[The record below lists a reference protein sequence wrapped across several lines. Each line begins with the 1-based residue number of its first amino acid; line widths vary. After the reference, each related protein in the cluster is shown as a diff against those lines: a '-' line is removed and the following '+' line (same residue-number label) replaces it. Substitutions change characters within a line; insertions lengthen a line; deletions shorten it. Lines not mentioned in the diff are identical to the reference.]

1 MTKENT
7 NNTSTYEGFVPKIND
22 IAQKFLE
29 ELLKERERL
38 AKDFPTCTIV
48 IDDGRSSP

>member
-7 NNTSTYEGFVPKIND
+7 NNTSTYEGFVPKINE